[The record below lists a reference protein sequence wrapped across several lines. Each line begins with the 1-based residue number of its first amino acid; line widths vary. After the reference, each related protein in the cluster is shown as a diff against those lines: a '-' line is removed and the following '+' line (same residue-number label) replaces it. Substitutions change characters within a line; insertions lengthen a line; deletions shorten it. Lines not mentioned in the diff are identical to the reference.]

1 MLRYICVYLAMGI
14 VCCVTEGG
22 AQQAPSPAPG
32 DTIGY
37 SAAECPS
44 CAEWN
49 TPAEPVQLHGNT
61 YYVGTKGLAALLIT
75 SPAGHVLIDG
85 GLPNSAPQIIRNI
98 RGLGFR
104 EQDVRLI
111 LNSHV
116 HYDHAGGLAALQ
128 RMTGAVVAASA
139 RSAPVLRTGQVG
151 EDDPQYGTA
160 LASPAVSRV
169 EVFRDGDTLRV
180 GPVAL
185 VAHLTPGHTPGGTS
199 WTWRS
204 CDGATCLNFVYADSQ
219 TPVSAD
225 DFYFTRSPRYP
236 EVLQDFERGFAKL
249 EKLSCDVLITPH
261 PAASKL
267 WDRVGKQAG
276 AQLVDSSACRRYVEG
291 ARATLAR
298 RVADEQK

>member
-1 MLRYICVYLAMGI
+1 MRYICVYVAIGM
-14 VCCVTEGG
+14 VCCVTKGG
-22 AQQAPSPAPG
+22 AQQAPYPPS
-32 DTIGY
+32 DTTGY
-37 SAAECPS
+37 NAAECPS

-85 GLPNSAPQIIRNI
+85 GLPNSAPQIVRNI
-98 RGLGFR
+98 RRLGFR

-151 EDDPQYGTA
+151 EDDPQYGIA
-160 LASPAVSRV
+160 LAAPPVSRV
-169 EVFRDGDTLRV
+169 DVFSDGDTLRV
-180 GPVAL
+180 GALAL

-204 CDGATCLNFVYADSQ
+204 CDGATCLDFVYADSQ

-225 DFYFTRSPRYP
+225 DFYFTRSARYP

-249 EKLSCDVLITPH
+249 EQLSCDVLITPH
-261 PAASKL
+261 PAASSL
-267 WDRVGKQAG
+267 WDRVAKQNG
-276 AQLVDSSACRRYVEG
+276 AQLMDRSACRRYVES
-291 ARATLAR
+291 ARVALAR
-298 RVADEQK
+298 RVAGERK

>member
-1 MLRYICVYLAMGI
+1 MRTICVYIAMGV

-22 AQQAPSPAPG
+22 AQQAPSTGSG

-49 TPAEPVQLHGNT
+49 APAEPVQLHGNT

-85 GLPNSAPQIIRNI
+85 GLPNSAPQIVRSIR
-98 RGLGFR
+98 RLGFR

-139 RSAPVLRTGQVG
+139 RSAPVLRSGQVG
-151 EDDPQYGTA
+151 ADDPQYGIA
-160 LASPAVSRV
+160 LAAPAVSHV
-169 EVFRDGDTLRV
+169 DVFRDGDTLRV
-180 GPVAL
+180 GPLAL

-204 CDGATCLNFVYADSQ
+204 CDGATCLDFVYADSQ

-267 WDRVGKQAG
+267 WGRVAKQNG
-276 AQLVDSSACRRYVEG
+276 AQLVDPSACRRYVKG